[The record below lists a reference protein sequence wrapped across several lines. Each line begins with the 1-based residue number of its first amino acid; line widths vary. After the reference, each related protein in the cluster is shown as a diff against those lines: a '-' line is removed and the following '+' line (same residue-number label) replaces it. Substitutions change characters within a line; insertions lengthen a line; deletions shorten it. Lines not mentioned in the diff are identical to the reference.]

1 MSDNVM
7 SSGFM
12 AVLQTPFT
20 EENREEKD
28 EWLYEQQSNLR
39 INYEG
44 TMVFS
49 DNRSDGYGLSIHTN
63 SAQAIDQGFVQDCN
77 KLGLTIDPNTIRG
90 YSCYWYNGSDSD
102 MNMLTLEKYMKRLH
116 DRSFNAC

>member
-12 AVLQTPFT
+12 AVLQTPFS
-20 EENREEKD
+20 EEDREEKD
-28 EWLYEQQSNLR
+28 EWLYEQQSNLH

-49 DNRSDGYGLSIHTN
+49 DNRSDGYGLTIHTD
-63 SAQAIDQGFVQDCN
+63 SAKAIDTGFVQDCD
-77 KLGLTIDPNTIRG
+77 KLGLEIDSSTIRG

-102 MNMLTLEKYMKRLH
+102 MGMLTLEQYRKKI
-116 DRSFNAC
+116 A